1 MKRLEQIAYEAYAT
15 NTGGKT
21 FDGRKMPSWADLP
34 ERIRAA
40 WKAAIEAAG
49 EAMFPPKDPK
59 RGVLEFTLFYDG
71 KRYGIGHE
79 FEWSQQLE
87 CVEGAQVCQKAIVM
101 THRSLLAGTH
111 PSQDPAKEPS

>member
-1 MKRLEQIAYEAYAT
+1 MKSLEQIAYEAYAA

-21 FDGRKMPSWADLP
+21 FDGRKMPAWSDLP
-34 ERIRAA
+34 SHTVNAWRAA
-40 WKAAIEAAG
+40 VAAVG
-49 EAMFPPKDPK
+49 EAYFPPKDPK

-87 CVEGAQVCQKAIVM
+87 CVEGAQACQKAIVL
-101 THRSLLAGTH
+101 THRNLLAGTH